1 MSLQLPI
8 EWLPAGGAPEQLLVL
23 LHGVGASGSGMAGF
37 AQMLRNEFPQA
48 AVLAPDAPNPF
59 DGGGLGR
66 QWFSVAGV
74 DEANRPA
81 RVAAALPA
89 LVDWVKAT
97 QRRLGV
103 GPAATALAGFSQG
116 GILALEA
123 AALEDGLAG
132 RVLAFGARYAQLP
145 AAAPRHTTVH
155 LFHGAADPVIAATH
169 ARAALEHLGALLFR
183 QADACVR
190 HGKFKCRVTGFRHF
204 ACLDAHA
211 ALRREL
217 DRVAHQVG
225 QHLAQPQGVALVM
238 LARRPVP
245 VRADLQPLRARAFAE
260 QGFDLAQQLP
270 RLKRRGVELKLA
282 GLDLGQ
288 VQDVVEQRQQRVP
301 RLQDGAGRLLALR
314 PGHARL
320 LQQLRHAQDAVH
332 GRADFMAHGR
342 QEPALGHAG
351 CLSPVACLQQ
361 VTLQLFAHGQRNL
374 DGQPHIEQQRPQV
387 RPRQQG
393 AGGDGVVRVGQVG
406 QRRADA
412 HAKHHGAADE
422 HHRGQPVG
430 GAQPARTQFQVVM
443 PEGPARGQHAGNE
456 QQRHH
461 HDARRH
467 AGLHIGEPQ
476 LQRH

>member
-169 ARAALEHLGALLFR
+169 ARAALEHLGALNG
-183 QADACVR
+183 DA
-190 HGKFKCRVTGFRHF
+190 TM
-204 ACLDAHA
+204 D
-211 ALRREL
+211 
-217 DRVAHQVG
+217 VAEGIGH
-225 QHLAQPQGVALVM
+225 
-238 LARRPVP
+238 
-245 VRADLQPLRARAFAE
+245 E
-260 QGFDLAQQLP
+260 
-270 RLKRRGVELKLA
+270 
-282 GLDLGQ
+282 
-288 VQDVVEQRQQRVP
+288 
-301 RLQDGAGRLLALR
+301 LR
-314 PGHARL
+314 PAL
-320 LQQLRHAQDAVH
+320 AP
-332 GRADFMAHGR
+332 RA
-342 QEPALGHAG
+342 
-351 CLSPVACLQQ
+351 LSP
-361 VTLQLFAHGQRNL
+361 
-374 DGQPHIEQQRPQV
+374 
-387 RPRQQG
+387 PRF
-393 AGGDGVVRVGQVG
+393 RS
-406 QRRADA
+406 
-412 HAKHHGAADE
+412 
-422 HHRGQPVG
+422 
-430 GAQPARTQFQVVM
+430 PARTGAAALGAV
-443 PEGPARGQHAGNE
+443 PGRPAAADDDEER
-456 QQRHH
+456 
-461 HDARRH
+461 
-467 AGLHIGEPQ
+467 
-476 LQRH
+476 